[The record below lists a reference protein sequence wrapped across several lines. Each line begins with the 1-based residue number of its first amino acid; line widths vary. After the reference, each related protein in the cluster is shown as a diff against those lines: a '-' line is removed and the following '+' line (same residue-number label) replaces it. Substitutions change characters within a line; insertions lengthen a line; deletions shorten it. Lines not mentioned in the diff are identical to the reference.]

1 MTLVKMQKIL
11 KSIKTGAASKLH
23 LSTASMQRSLNN
35 TIEPRSSKTDARIV
49 NIAFNQ
55 IETHLSFTVSN
66 LLLLQIWSDLAHKS

>member
-1 MTLVKMQKIL
+1 MGKMQKL
-11 KSIKTGAASKLH
+11 LTSITTGAASKMH

-35 TIEPRSSKTDARIV
+35 TIEPRCSKTDARIV